1 LKLATLNSTQYRNVY
16 DISND
21 SLCPKKGKY
30 HDIKCLS
37 HKCQKCGVEKL
48 RKKLPTIQKEN
59 ITWERWENRR
69 IEHSKGVKI
78 KNQLQSNL
86 L

>member
-1 LKLATLNSTQYRNVY
+1 
-16 DISND
+16 
-21 SLCPKKGKY
+21 
-30 HDIKCLS
+30 
-37 HKCQKCGVEKL
+37 VEKL